1 MNNEKGITE
10 YQTAISD
17 IRQIITSGQNYAYQS
32 ANRAMVLTYWQIGKR
47 IVEQEQSGEE
57 RAEYGTA
64 LIETLSNVLTGEFG
78 KTYSKRNLQYFRK
91 FFIYFPDGEIVNAC
105 VHNLNIWKCKIKFTK
120 ILQISF

>member
-91 FFIYFPDGEIVNAC
+91 FFIYFPDEK
-105 VHNLNIWKCKIKFTK
+105 L
-120 ILQISF
+120 